1 MIETPSLFGTP
12 REWALDLAIMTAV
25 GVVFGMIGPFGTYN
39 GGPAELRVAYWVAN
53 AWIGFIVLSTI
64 VRLSMRAAIRL
75 DLPVWF
81 ALAMGVAIG
90 AVPLSIGVAYFGA
103 WIWPPNHGQ
112 VSPLFAQ
119 YGQVLVISEPL
130 AFAYYFL
137 ADRGWRG
144 TMRRAR
150 AARSAPPAASD
161 AGPGRFL
168 DRLPPRLGRDLLC
181 LQMED
186 HYVRAHTA
194 TGSDLVL
201 TPMKDA
207 IAELAGVEGMQVHRS
222 WWVAR
227 AAVVQAVS
235 EGRNLTLRLSNGLD
249 APVSRASVARLRAAG
264 WLDAASDPGACQP
277 MRPPSAQPPG

>member
-25 GVVFGMIGPFGTYN
+25 GVFFGLIGPFGTFD

-53 AWIGFIVLSTI
+53 SWIGFIVLSTI
-64 VRLSMRAAIRL
+64 VRLSLRASIRL
-75 DLPVWF
+75 DLPAWL

-90 AVPLSIGVAYFGA
+90 TVPLSIGLAYAGA
-103 WIWPPNHGQ
+103 WIWPPLHGQ
-112 VSPLFAQ
+112 VPSLLQQ
-119 YGQVLVISEPL
+119 YGQVLAISEPFTFL
-130 AFAYYFL
+130 YYFF
-137 ADRGWRG
+137 WRRAV
-144 TMRRAR
+144 RRPREAR
-150 AARSAPPAASD
+150 AAPRVT
-161 AGPGRFL
+161 AGNAKPGGRFL
-168 DRLPPRLGRDLLC
+168 DRLPVRLGRDLVC

-194 TGSDLVL
+194 AGSDLIL

-207 IAELAGVEGMQVHRS
+207 IAELAGVDGMQVHRS

-235 EGRNLTLRLSNGLD
+235 EGRNLSLRLSNGLD
-249 APVSRASVARLRAAG
+249 APVSRASLARLRAAG
-264 WLDAASDPGACQP
+264 WLDAASDTKRV
-277 MRPPSAQPPG
+277 RPRSG

>member
-1 MIETPSLFGTP
+1 MNETPSVFGTP

-25 GVVFGMIGPFGTYN
+25 GVVFGLIGPFGTFN
-39 GGPAELRVAYWVAN
+39 GGPVELRLAYWVAN
-53 AWIGFIVLSTI
+53 AWVGFIVLSMT
-64 VRLSMRAAIRL
+64 VRLSIRASTRL

-90 AVPLSIGVAYFGA
+90 ALPISIEVAYFGA
-103 WIWPPNHGQ
+103 WMWPPNHGQ
-112 VSPLFAQ
+112 VSPLFQQ

-137 ADRGWRG
+137 ADRGRRG
-144 TMRRAR
+144 TVWRAQP
-150 AARSAPPAASD
+150 ARSAPPAVVRGA
-161 AGPGRFL
+161 APGGYLL
-168 DRLPPRLGRDLLC
+168 DRLPARLGRDLLC
-181 LQMED
+181 LKMED

-194 TGSDLVL
+194 KGSDLVL
-201 TPMKDA
+201 MPMKDA

-222 WWVAR
+222 WWVAK

-235 EGRNLTLRLSNGLD
+235 EGRNISLRLSNGLD

-264 WLDAASDPGACQP
+264 WLDAASDLGTCQL
-277 MRPPSAQPPG
+277 